1 MNLGNRP
8 LRLALFLAAVV
19 GIGVGAYT
27 AKTGAARQ
35 VDAMRAASDARARSK
50 VATQSFAYAEQRDK
64 WVSSAAQLVSESQ
77 RTGITPERWIERKV
91 NLRSAGTS
99 REEAD
104 RLVRETA
111 SSGARLF
118 VVEGFELSV
127 LGAKEGLFDV
137 PSADDRGLLMTLA
150 GSHFAWDAPRES
162 RDAAKALATIVTT
175 ALIKK

>member
-8 LRLALFLAAVV
+8 LRLALFVAAVV
-19 GIGVGAYT
+19 GLGIGAYT
-27 AKTGAARQ
+27 AKSGTAQQAE
-35 VDAMRAASDARARSK
+35 AMRAASAARTRSK
-50 VATQSFAYAEQRDK
+50 LATQLFTYAEQRDK
-64 WVSSAAQLVSESQ
+64 WVSSALQLVSESQ
-77 RTGITPERWIERKV
+77 RTGITPERWVERKV

-104 RLVRETA
+104 RLVRETT

-137 PSADDRGLLMTLA
+137 PSADDRGLVMTLA
-150 GSHFAWDAPRES
+150 GSYFAWDAPRES
-162 RDAAKALATIVTT
+162 SAAPKALTTIATAT
-175 ALIKK
+175 LINK